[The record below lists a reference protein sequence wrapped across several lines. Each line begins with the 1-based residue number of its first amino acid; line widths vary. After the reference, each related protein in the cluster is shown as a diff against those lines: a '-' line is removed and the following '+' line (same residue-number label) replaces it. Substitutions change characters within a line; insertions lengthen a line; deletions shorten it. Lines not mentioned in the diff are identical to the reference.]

1 MGRHSVRRL
10 YLLFAAW
17 TLLALVAVAAIVIVF
32 RFETIRRQAENDAA
46 AAATGILAPA
56 LGREA
61 ESLTEAGSS
70 NFDIVAGGLL
80 GGQLRTIRLWSS
92 DGSLLATTD
101 GDQAVE
107 ADTDALRQASAGEV
121 ASFKASAPEG
131 ELLVSYARIEPG
143 VILEVQQDY
152 GPIASSV
159 ASSRLVF
166 FLFTIAGS
174 VALLLLLPL
183 ILWAAARGL
192 NGEHERLLY
201 LYRTGQAIRST
212 LELTDVLEQLAR
224 DAALFTRAHMGF
236 ATLVEEQS
244 DDLILKASFVREG
257 NTAAQHHRKVEEWFL
272 RRCAVTGE
280 TVTAEQGDFPYRSLL
295 GHEPERQHPV
305 HILCVAIPGRES
317 ATGVVTVVR
326 EGESGSFKASEVQM
340 VEEMAAQ
347 AAMAV
352 EQSVLFAKVRSYASK
367 VELSYDSTLKVL
379 MAALDAKDSG
389 TQGHSERVSRLTVTV
404 AREMGV
410 PKERLVDFERGALLH
425 DIGKIG
431 VPDQVL
437 LKPDALNEG
446 EWEAMQKH
454 PLLAGLMVSKVEFL
468 EGALPI
474 LLYHHERFDGSGYPF
489 GLQGDA
495 IPLEARIFAVV
506 DAYDAMTS
514 DRPYRKSMTPVA
526 ALREIQ
532 RYAGV
537 QFDPTVA
544 EAFARVVARM
554 QPAAERAA

>member
-1 MGRHSVRRL
+1 MGRHSVRKL

-17 TLLALVAVAAIVIVF
+17 TLLALVAVAAIVIIF
-32 RFETIRRQAENDAA
+32 RFETIRRQAEDDAA
-46 AAATGILAPA
+46 AAATRILTPA

-61 ESLTEAGSS
+61 ESLTETGFS
-70 NFDIVAGGLL
+70 NFSSIAGGLL
-80 GGQLRTIRLWSS
+80 GDQVRTIRLWSS
-92 DGSLLATTD
+92 DGRLLAATD
-101 GDQAVE
+101 GNQVVE
-107 ADTDALRQASAGEV
+107 AEPEPLRRASAGEV
-121 ASFKASAPEG
+121 AVFKASAPESD
-131 ELLVSYARIEPG
+131 LLVSYAPIDPG

-166 FLFTIAGS
+166 LLFTIAGS
-174 VALLLLLPL
+174 VALLLLLLL

-192 NGEHERLLY
+192 NGEHDRLLY

-212 LELTDVLEQLAR
+212 LDLTDVLEQLAR
-224 DAALFTRAHMGF
+224 DAALFTRAHLGF
-236 ATLVEEQS
+236 TTLVEEES
-244 DDLILKASFVREG
+244 DDLILKASFAGEG

-280 TVTAEQGDFPYRSLL
+280 TVTAQQGDFPYRSLL

-305 HILCVAIPGRES
+305 YFLCVAIPGRDS

-326 EGESGSFKASEVQM
+326 ERESGSFKASEVQM

-352 EQSVLFAKVRSYASK
+352 EQSVLFAKVRSYAGK
-367 VELSYDSTLKVL
+367 VELSYDSTLKAL

-389 TQGHSERVSRLTVTV
+389 TQGHSERVSRLTVIV
-404 AREMGV
+404 AKEMGV
-410 PKERLVDFERGALLH
+410 PKERLVDIERGALLH

-431 VPDQVL
+431 VPDEVL
-437 LKPDALNEG
+437 LKPGTLNEG

-514 DRPYRKSMTPVA
+514 DRPYRKGTTPGM

-532 RYAGV
+532 RHADV
-537 QFDPTVA
+537 QFDPKVA

>member
-32 RFETIRRQAENDAA
+32 RFETIRRQTEDDAA
-46 AAATGILAPA
+46 AAATRILAPA
-56 LGREA
+56 LSREA
-61 ESLTEAGSS
+61 ESLAEVGFS
-70 NFDIVAGGLL
+70 NFDIVVGGLL
-80 GGQLRTIRLWSS
+80 GDQLRTIRLWSS
-92 DGSLLATTD
+92 DGRLLATTD
-101 GDQAVE
+101 GNQAVE
-107 ADTDALRQASAGEV
+107 ADTDALRRASSGEV
-121 ASFKASAPEG
+121 AAHKASAPEG
-131 ELLVSYARIEPG
+131 DLLVSYARIEPG

-159 ASSRLVF
+159 ASSRMVF
-166 FLFTIAGS
+166 LLFTIAGS
-174 VALLLLLPL
+174 VALLFLLPL

-192 NGEHERLLY
+192 NGEHDRLLY

-224 DAALFTRAHMGF
+224 DAALFTRAHLGF
-236 ATLVEEQS
+236 TTLVEEQS

-257 NTAAQHHRKVEEWFL
+257 NTAAQYHRKVEEWFL

-295 GHEPERQHPV
+295 GQEPERPRPV
-305 HILCVAIPGRES
+305 HILCVAIPGRDS

-326 EGESGSFKASEVQM
+326 DRESGSFKASEVHM

-367 VELSYDSTLKVL
+367 VEMSYDSTLKVL

-389 TQGHSERVSRLTVTV
+389 TQGHSERVSRLTVTL
-404 AREMGV
+404 AKEMGV
-410 PKERLVDFERGALLH
+410 PKERLVDIERGALLH

-437 LKPDALNEG
+437 LKPGTLNEG
-446 EWEAMQKH
+446 EWEAMHKH

-495 IPLEARIFAVV
+495 IPLEARIFSVV

-514 DRPYRKSMTPVA
+514 DRPYREGMTPEA

>member
-1 MGRHSVRRL
+1 M
-10 YLLFAAW
+10 
-17 TLLALVAVAAIVIVF
+17 VAVAAIVVVL
-32 RFETIRRQAENDAA
+32 RFEMMRGEAEDDAA
-46 AAATGILAPA
+46 AAATRILAPA

-61 ESLTEAGSS
+61 ESLTEVEFS

-80 GGQLRTIRLWSS
+80 GDQLRAIRLWSS
-92 DGSLLATTD
+92 DGRLLATTD
-101 GDQAVE
+101 GDQTVV
-107 ADTDALRQASAGEV
+107 ADPDALRQASAGEL
-121 ASFKASAPEG
+121 AAFKASTPEG
-131 ELLVSYARIEPG
+131 DLLVSYARIDPG
-143 VILEVQQDY
+143 VVLEVQQDY
-152 GPIASSV
+152 GPIAGSV

-166 FLFTIAGS
+166 LLFTIAGS
-174 VALLLLLPL
+174 VALLLLLL
-183 ILWAAARGL
+183 LVLWAAARGL

-212 LELTDVLEQLAR
+212 LELTDVLEQVAR
-224 DAALFTRAHMGF
+224 DAALFTRAHLGF
-236 ATLVEEQS
+236 TTLVEEES
-244 DDLILKASFVREG
+244 DDLILKASFLKEG
-257 NTAAQHHRKVEEWFL
+257 STAAQHHRKVEEWFL

-280 TVTAEQGDFPYRSLL
+280 TVTAEHDDFPYRSLL
-295 GHEPERQHPV
+295 GHEPERPRPV
-305 HILCVAIPGRES
+305 HLMCVAIPGRDS

-326 EGESGSFKASEVQM
+326 KAQSGSFKASEVQM

-367 VELSYDSTLKVL
+367 VELSYDSTLKAL

-389 TQGHSERVSRLTVTV
+389 TQGHSERVSRLTVTL
-404 AREMGV
+404 AKEMGV
-410 PKERLVDFERGALLH
+410 PKERLVDIERGALLH

-437 LKPDALNEG
+437 LKPGTLNEG

-454 PLLAGLMVSKVEFL
+454 PLLAGLMISKVEFL

-489 GLQGDA
+489 GLQGES

-514 DRPYRKSMTPVA
+514 DRPYRKGMSPEA
-526 ALREIQ
+526 ALAEIQ

-537 QFDPTVA
+537 QFDPIVA

-554 QPAAERAA
+554 QSAAEQAA